1 MNSTRRSNSSG
12 TRPGRYDVNRWI
24 AAALALALLP
34 PAVAHAAKPFD
45 KVGTVGAQFLK
56 IGIGARATG
65 MGGSFTAVADD
76 ASAVYWNPA
85 GVSRLSGSV
94 VSINHTVLPTE
105 INMTHAAYIFNVGF
119 MPGMFAVQ
127 AKSLYMSDMER
138 TTVYH
143 PDGDGTYFDAGDT
156 SFGLTYSRSLTD
168 KFSAGLTA
176 SLVHSGLDDLS
187 DNTMSFDFGTLYD
200 TGFKSLRI
208 GFSIQNIGGELT
220 YIDTNRAAKVPTVFR
235 VGASANVVE
244 SGNNRVLLAG
254 EFSHPPDN
262 SERINLGTEYSFKDF
277 FFARG
282 GYNIGYDSET
292 FAGGLGVKFPTSLS
306 TETRFDYSYTDMSEL
321 GAVHRFSLDIA
332 F

>member
-1 MNSTRRSNSSG
+1 VKRI
-12 TRPGRYDVNRWI
+12 V
-24 AAALALALLP
+24 AALALLATTATHAL
-34 PAVAHAAKPFD
+34 AAEPFD

-56 IGIGARATG
+56 INIGARATG

-85 GVSRLSGSV
+85 GISRLSGNIFTVNHAVWLTDISV
-94 VSINHTVLPTE
+94 TQ
-105 INMTHAAYIFNVGF
+105 AAYIFDVGF

-138 TTVYH
+138 TTVFH
-143 PDGDGTYFDAGDT
+143 PDGDGTFFDAGD
-156 SFGLTYSRSLTD
+156 SQFGLSYSRSLTD

-187 DNTMSFDFGTLYD
+187 DNVVSFDFGTLYD
-200 TGFKSLRI
+200 TGYKSLRI
-208 GFSIQNIGGELT
+208 GFAIQNIGGDLT
-220 YIDTNRAAKVPTVFR
+220 YIDDARAAKVPTIFR
-235 VGASANVVE
+235 VGASMDVIEN
-244 SGNNRVLLAG
+244 GDNNLLMSA

-262 SERINLGTEYSFKDF
+262 SERVNVGGEYGFKDF
-277 FFARG
+277 LFARA

-292 FAGGLGVKFPTSLS
+292 LAAGLGVKFPTSSS
-306 TETRFDYSYTDMSEL
+306 TETRFDYSYTDMSDL
-321 GAVHRFSLDIA
+321 GGAHRFSLDLA

>member
-1 MNSTRRSNSSG
+1 M
-12 TRPGRYDVNRWI
+12 
-24 AAALALALLP
+24 
-34 PAVAHAAKPFD
+34 
-45 KVGTVGAQFLK
+45 
-56 IGIGARATG
+56 
-65 MGGSFTAVADD
+65 ADD
-76 ASAVYWNPA
+76 ASSVYWNPA

-94 VSINHTVLPTE
+94 VTINHTVWPTD
-105 INMTHAAYIFNVGF
+105 ISMTHAAYIFNVGF

-143 PDGDGTYFDAGDT
+143 PDGDGTFFDAGDT

-220 YIDTNRAAKVPTVFR
+220 YIDATRAAKVPTVFR
-235 VGASANVVE
+235 VGASANVLD
-244 SGNNRVLLAG
+244 SGNNRVLLAS

-262 SERINLGTEYSFKDF
+262 SERMNIGAEYSFKDF
-277 FFARG
+277 FFART
-282 GYNIGYDSET
+282 GYNIGYDAET
-292 FAGGLGVKFPTSLS
+292 LRRRTGGQVPHQP
-306 TETRFDYSYTDMSEL
+306 
-321 GAVHRFSLDIA
+321 VHRDPL
-332 F
+332 